1 MCSSCLLGWW
11 PEKHLLHILL
21 GGLLNARRRNPEEGC
36 EGGGGGFR
44 DHSRPETK
52 RDVGPFRLCLSDHP
66 RFLILLPSGPQAR
79 IFLNFAFISGR

>member
-1 MCSSCLLGWW
+1 M
-11 PEKHLLHILL
+11 K
-21 GGLLNARRRNPEEGC
+21 
-36 EGGGGGFR
+36 GGGGFR